1 MNGEIEKNFNMDNY
15 VTRDELSMYSK
26 KVMEVAEGR
35 ARDSERIILME
46 EKFESIDQKLE
57 KLFKSKNISE
67 WVKRSLLF
75 IAGYTITDIANHFST
90 IISWLNHIMNH

>member
-1 MNGEIEKNFNMDNY
+1 MNGNIEKNYSMDNY

-26 KVMEVAEGR
+26 KVMEVAEER
-35 ARDSERIILME
+35 ARDSERIVLLE
-46 EKFESIDQKLE
+46 EKFDSIDQKLE

-75 IAGYTITDIANHFST
+75 IAGYMVTDIADHFST
-90 IISWLNHIMNH
+90 IIAWLNHIMN